1 MSLDKEQFRKT
12 EMSLFLSLY
21 GYVKYTDIMED
32 EIKRICELDFGKPV
46 LFINFYEHN
55 ILDNLEASGIN
66 EQ

>member
-1 MSLDKEQFRKT
+1 MSLEKEQFRKT

-21 GYVKYTDIMED
+21 GYVKYIDIMEG
-32 EIKRICELDFGKPV
+32 EIRICELDFGKPV
-46 LFINFYEHN
+46 LFINFYKHN